1 MVDRILTCGRSGR
14 QFRLNF
20 LVVYTT
26 VMCEITKMNTVNM
39 SYTLE
44 CLKRTKSKW
53 SGSEYCNAP
62 ITFFTMK
69 KGNLCLEHY
78 QQYNTKIQTVSLN
91 YVVDD
96 NVNRGDETVLNKK
109 DNVDEQMDQG
119 LKVDGRYNQLDFKS
133 FKHYQKVQEFQG
145 LKVGDQ
151 DEIDHAVDDGLDDG
165 VHKHDCLEIVR
176 KMD

>member
-1 MVDRILTCGRSGR
+1 MSGDS
-14 QFRLNF
+14 F
-20 LVVYTT
+20 LSWLKSRVGK
-26 VMCEITKMNTVNM
+26 TKDT
-39 SYTLE
+39 
-44 CLKRTKSKW
+44 TKSVDVD
-53 SGSEYCNAP
+53 
-62 ITFFTMK
+62 
-69 KGNLCLEHY
+69 
-78 QQYNTKIQTVSLN
+78 TKD
-91 YVVDD
+91 VVDD

-109 DNVDEQMDQG
+109 DNVDEQMDHG